1 MSSSTNSSRKRSATP
16 SVVVDT
22 NILVRA
28 LLSPDGSDAAILRL
42 AFDRKVIPL
51 YSNGILIELLR
62 VLNYPRMKKFGVAE
76 EEINAFVRS
85 LITYGKSVVPKE
97 VHLCRDEDDN
107 EILGISL
114 ASVQEPTYI
123 ITADRDLLVLAGSVA
138 GITILT
144 PQEFLKSMPVGA
156 KIR

>member
-1 MSSSTNSSRKRSATP
+1 MP

-42 AFDRKVIPL
+42 AFDRKVTL
-51 YSNGILIELLR
+51 FYSNGILIELLR
-62 VLNYPRMKKFGVAE
+62 VLTYPRMKKFGVAE
-76 EEINAFVRS
+76 EERDAFVRA
-85 LITYGKSVVPKE
+85 IIMYGKSVVPKE

-107 EILGISL
+107 EILGIAL
-114 ASVQEPTYI
+114 ASGQERTYI
-123 ITADRDLLVLAGSVA
+123 ITADHDLLILAGSVA

-144 PQEFLKSMPVGA
+144 PQEFLKLSSVAGMPVGA
-156 KIR
+156 KVR